1 MIATLTRMP
10 ILHDLQPDQLRVA
23 AALRI
28 WALTGRMGR
37 CPIPVVAE
45 RLGSMSAA
53 THFHMLLEEIGAAW
67 PEPFCVSPP
76 CSPRLSHDEA
86 TLTEMVAVAARGDR
100 PAFDRLLVD
109 LLPFDER
116 ERLFVSAT
124 ALSRTLRREHI
135 GQSGGVGPDDGL
147 G

>member
-1 MIATLTRMP
+1 MFATLARMP
-10 ILHDLQPDQLRVA
+10 VFLDLESDQRRIA

-37 CPIPVVAE
+37 CPIPVIAE
-45 RLGSMSAA
+45 RLGSMRTAA
-53 THFHMLLEEIGAAW
+53 HLHVLLEEIGAAW

-86 TLTEMVAVAARGDR
+86 TLTEMVALAGRGDR
-100 PAFDRLLVD
+100 PAFDRLLAD

-124 ALSRTLRREHI
+124 ALSRSLQGE
-135 GQSGGVGPDDGL
+135 GVAQHDRHR
-147 G
+147 